1 MLCANTEKKSQW
13 QNRQLSEAAMQ
24 LIRNERV
31 INIMEKTMNHVDSRL
46 IDGYIK

>member
-1 MLCANTEKKSQW
+1 
-13 QNRQLSEAAMQ
+13 MQ